1 MRRLGTLSVMWP
13 IGEDA
18 LFTQDDLDR
27 FHEAVQTMKLYRR
40 AELESPQGVDLIDKL
55 YVDPLPNE
63 HVHKVLTRP
72 NTTFLIGRKGTGKST
87 IFLRA
92 QKTLH
97 GEKDVI
103 SAYVDIK
110 TVYESAQ
117 IDQNLLANLSKEPGA
132 LPPASLQS
140 LLLMTA
146 FMKAIV
152 AGIRED
158 LQKQLK
164 NSWKLRVREAFTGTL
179 DDLSYR
185 LDSYIAGL
193 STPTYIDVQGVQG
206 QRVSRATQQGS
217 EDSFTLGVEAALE
230 GAAKAAATMAS
241 HDSTASRVDY
251 GTTLLRILDV
261 KELISSLKHLLSP
274 LGIKRLYVFVD
285 DFSELPEDAMR
296 SVVDAL
302 IAPLNNWSDELLKFK
317 IAAYPGR
324 IYYGA
329 IDKTKIDEVDLDLFN
344 LYGQSTVNDMEV
356 KGVDFTRRLVEKR
369 LRHFGLDCDL
379 FISRRSHSKPDSGV
393 WEELFNA
400 SLGNP
405 RTLGYILVFLHENQL
420 IYGRQ
425 ITVTGV
431 KDAAKRYYE
440 DKVEPY
446 FHMGKFLHETFAERS
461 SIFSLRELLES
472 LVQRAR
478 DLREKESAS
487 VFAKIDGR
495 HPTSHFNVSPSLEPI
510 LSSLE
515 LNFFLTKYYEMS
527 DRDGRRVSV
536 YALNYGLCEKYSIA
550 FGRPNADRSQR
561 LYFVE
566 RVFDYNSI
574 LQEYIARNQEIS
586 CGNCGAT
593 YGQVDLE
600 ALKKFHMLCPACRV
614 GECRVSNISRKYADV
629 LQSVREEELLPAT
642 ELGILQ
648 TLGSQGDGLY
658 ASDIAGELDVSY
670 QLVGKR
676 AKRLDEMKLL
686 DRVNGAGGRREY
698 RLTNGAKT
706 IYFEDGD
713 DTGLSV

>member
-1 MRRLGTLSVMWP
+1 MQSAMSPRGGR
-13 IGEDA
+13 

-40 AELESPQGVDLIDKL
+40 AELENSQGEDLIDKL
-55 YVDPLPNE
+55 YVDPLPNDQ
-63 HVHKVLTRP
+63 VHKLLTRP

-92 QKTLH
+92 QKTLL
-97 GEKDVI
+97 GEKDVL

-117 IDQNLLANLSKEPGA
+117 IDQNLLASLSKTPGA
-132 LPPASLQS
+132 LPPDSLQS
-140 LLLMTA
+140 LLLMTS
-146 FMKAIV
+146 FIRAIV
-152 AGIRED
+152 SGIRED

-164 NSWKLRVREAFTGTL
+164 NSWKLRVKEAFTGSL
-179 DDLSYR
+179 DDLSSR
-185 LDSYIAGL
+185 LDRYIAGL
-193 STPTYIDVQGVQG
+193 AMPAYIDVQGVQA
-206 QRVSRATQQGS
+206 QQVSRTTEHGS
-217 EDSFTLGVEAALE
+217 EDSLKIGVEAALDS
-230 GAAKAAATMAS
+230 KFAATAGATTKNV
-241 HDSTASRVDY
+241 DSTACRVDY
-251 GTTLLRILDV
+251 GTTLLRVLDV
-261 KELISSLKHLLSP
+261 KELISSLKSLLSP
-274 LGIKRLYVFVD
+274 LGIKKLYIFVD

-324 IYYGA
+324 IYYGQ
-329 IDKTKIDEVDLDLFN
+329 IDKTKIDEVNLDLFN
-344 LYGQSTVNDMEV
+344 LYGQSTVSDMEL
-356 KGVDFTRRLVEKR
+356 KGIDFTKRLVEQR
-369 LRHFGLDCDL
+369 LQYFGLDSER
-379 FISRRSHSKPDSGV
+379 FISRRSLSRPDGGV

-420 IYGRQ
+420 IYGRP

-440 DKVEPY
+440 DKIEPY

-461 SIFSLRELLES
+461 SIFSLKELLES
-472 LVQRAR
+472 IVQRAR
-478 DLREKESAS
+478 DLREKDSAS
-487 VFAKIDGR
+487 IFAKIDGR

-510 LSSLE
+510 LSTLE

-536 YALNYGLCEKYSIA
+536 YALNYGLCEKYSIT
-550 FGRPNADRSQR
+550 FGRPTADRSQR

-574 LQEYIARNQEIS
+574 LREYIAHNQEIS

-593 YGQVDLE
+593 YGQADLE
-600 ALKKFHMLCPACRV
+600 ALKKFNMLCPTCRA

-629 LQSVREEELLPAT
+629 LQRVRDEELLPAT

-648 TLGSQGDGLY
+648 TLGAQGDGLY

-698 RLTNGAKT
+698 RLTEEAKT
-706 IYFEDGD
+706 IYFEHGD
-713 DTGLSV
+713 DRSLSV